1 MNFPQLT
8 IGHMAPKLP
17 ILQGGMGVGISLSK
31 LASAVANAGGIGII
45 SGTGIPVEEMR
56 RHIRLAKEA
65 VKGSGYIGVNVLF
78 AMNDFAEKMK
88 AALEEKVDF
97 IISGAGI
104 SRDMYA
110 WGREAGIPVLSI
122 VSSAK
127 LARISQKLGAAAV
140 VVEGFEAG
148 GHLGTDRPMFDIL
161 PEVVEAVSIPVIAAG
176 GIMTGEDIAKALAMG
191 ALGVQ
196 MGTRFVASHECD
208 APLAFKQ
215 KYVES
220 RKEDT
225 ILVKTTVGLQGRVIA
240 NSFSDKIAGE
250 SKVKIEKC
258 HDCLKN
264 CSYRFCTL
272 DSLYKVVDGDVDNG
286 LVFAGAR
293 VHEIKEILSVQ
304 QIMDK
309 LSEEYTK
316 TVIKEKEYSIN
327 NLVCS

>member
-1 MNFPQLT
+1 MNFPQLK
-8 IGHMAPKLP
+8 IGHMTPKVP

-45 SGTGIPVEEMR
+45 SGTGISVDEMR
-56 RHIRLAKEA
+56 THIRKAKNSI
-65 VKGSGYIGVNVLF
+65 KQGYIGVNVLF

-110 WGREAGIPVLSI
+110 WGKQAGIPVLSI

-127 LARISQKLGAAAV
+127 LAKISERLGAAAV

-176 GIMTGEDIAKALAMG
+176 GILTGEDILKALEMG
-191 ALGVQ
+191 ASGVQ

-215 KYVES
+215 KYVDAK
-220 RKEDT
+220 KED
-225 ILVKTTVGLQGRVIA
+225 IRLIKTSVGLPGRAIS
-240 NSFSDKIAGE
+240 NPFLDKITGPD
-250 SKVKIEKC
+250 KVKIKSC
-258 HDCLKN
+258 QDCLKN
-264 CSYRFCTL
+264 CSYSFCTM
-272 DSLYKVVDGDVDNG
+272 DSLLNVVNGDVENG

-293 VHEIKEILSVQ
+293 VHEINEILSVQ
-304 QIMDK
+304 QIIDN
-309 LSEEYTK
+309 LSAEYHAATGMM
-316 TVIKEKEYSIN
+316 
-327 NLVCS
+327 LAHA

>member
-1 MNFPQLT
+1 M
-8 IGHMAPKLP
+8 MPKVP
-17 ILQGGMGVGISLSK
+17 IMQGGMGVGISLSK

-45 SGTGIPVEEMR
+45 SGTGNSVEEMR
-56 RHIRLAKEA
+56 DHIRKAKNL
-65 VKGSGYIGVNVLF
+65 VKDVGYIGVNVLF

-110 WGREAGIPVLSI
+110 WGKQAGIPVISI

-127 LARISQKLGAAAV
+127 LARISERLGAAAV

-176 GIMTGEDIAKALAMG
+176 GILTGRDIAKALEMG
-191 ALGVQ
+191 ASGVQ
-196 MGTRFVASHECD
+196 MGTRFVASDECD

-215 KYVES
+215 KYVDAG
-220 RKEDT
+220 KEDT
-225 ILVKTTVGLQGRVIA
+225 VLLKTTVGLQGRAIK
-240 NSFSDKIAGE
+240 NNFTKLLMETDKLKIA
-250 SKVKIEKC
+250 KC

-272 DSLYKVVDGDVDNG
+272 DSLIKSVEGDVENG

-293 VHEIKEILSVQ
+293 VDEIKDILPVQ
-304 QIMDK
+304 TIIDN
-309 LSEEYTK
+309 LTAEYRQA
-316 TVIKEKEYSIN
+316 
-327 NLVCS
+327 L